1 MQHTMTPT
9 GVACLLL
16 LALVVDYMSIGPNSW
31 RDRLAFLIALPVVR
45 EGFDD
50 SPLDR
55 WTVDAL
61 GDLIDTLLKM
71 ADGAYIAGAS
81 INALIGAAVSILFL
95 YTIGALLP
103 DKLSTKLGRFATLS
117 FPTSPMKRINIKL
130 WICAIFLGM
139 LADLPRGLVGD
150 VLTMFIDALVSVTA
164 LLPELLF
171 GVI

>member
-1 MQHTMTPT
+1 MQHEMSPT
-9 GVACLLL
+9 GVAVLLL
-16 LALVVDYMSIGPNSW
+16 LALVVDYMSIGPNSM

-50 SPLDR
+50 SPLDE

-61 GDLIDTLLKM
+61 GTLIDSLLKM
-71 ADGAYIAGAS
+71 TKGAYIAGAS
-81 INALIGAAVSILFL
+81 TNAIIGAAVGILFI

-103 DKLSTKLGRFATLS
+103 DRFSNKLGRFATLS
-117 FPTSPMKRINIKL
+117 FPTSPMKRINVKL

-150 VLTMFIDALVSVTA
+150 VLTMFVDFLVSVTA
-164 LLPELLF
+164 FLPETLF
-171 GVI
+171 GAV

>member
-1 MQHTMTPT
+1 MQHTMSPT
-9 GVACLLL
+9 GVAVLLL
-16 LALVVDYMSIGPNSW
+16 LALVVDYMSIGPNSM

-50 SPLDR
+50 SPLDK

-61 GDLIDTLLKM
+61 GQLIDTLLKM
-71 ADGAYIAGAS
+71 TDGAYIAGAS
-81 INALIGAAVSILFL
+81 INAIVGAAVGVLFI

-103 DKLSTKLGRFATLS
+103 DKFSTKLGRFATLS

-139 LADLPRGLVGD
+139 LADLPRGLIGD
-150 VLTMFIDALVSVTA
+150 LLTMFVDFLVTVTA
-164 LLPELLF
+164 FIPSVLF